1 MRETVRNMS
10 DGTFSDVPFTMF
22 DNKIGKRNLKKAGGV
37 SEVKSKD
44 KKFLILRICL
54 YVILAVMV
62 IYVVLN
68 MLVIPSLA
76 DVRIQF
82 KGAKTVTAQQLN
94 AKFQEMEST
103 TWMKFDSEKAATL
116 FGSIPD
122 VESVTIDKHFPD
134 MVVVTIKEREIVAKT
149 IVEIGGRSMNM
160 EIDRNGV
167 IFASNNK
174 SCESDSSV
182 PLVTGIPFVEVQNG
196 VRMPETYRDLMEK
209 IRNIRSLSSN
219 YFASLSEIQ
228 VVSKDYGGYELVLF
242 PLHSKVRV
250 LADQNLNEDTLKY
263 MMVALDIVN
272 SIQPDANMID
282 IRYGG
287 VSFGVR

>member
-1 MRETVRNMS
+1 MRMS
-10 DGTFSDVPFTMF
+10 DGTFTPHVFF
-22 DNKIGKRNLKKAGGV
+22 GGGKKPTEPGEGPSKK
-37 SEVKSKD
+37 SRD

-54 YVILAVMV
+54 YVMLIVMV
-62 IYVVLN
+62 LYVVLN
-68 MLVIPSLA
+68 MLVSPSLA

-82 KGAKTVTAQQLN
+82 KGARIVTSQQLN
-94 AKFQEMEST
+94 EKFAELNSS
-103 TWMKFDSEKAATL
+103 TWMKFDSEKAASV

-134 MVVVTIKEREIVAKT
+134 MVVVTIKEREVVAKT
-149 IVEIGGRSMNM
+149 IVDIDGRSLTM

-167 IFASNNK
+167 IYASNDR
-174 SCESDSSV
+174 SCESDSSI
-182 PLVTGIPFVEVQNG
+182 PLITGIPFIEVQNG
-196 VRMPETYRDLMEK
+196 VRMPEMYRGLMEK
-209 IRNIRSLSSN
+209 IRSIRALSSN
-219 YFASLSEIQ
+219 YFASLSEIE